1 MPYSLFLIP
10 LLFQFTCPSRS
21 TTGRLY
27 NVMRE
32 LLFQFTCP
40 SRSTTTQLS
49 LWHSWPEFQFT
60 CPSRSTTLD
69 FTGLSHFFGVSIHVP
84 LAEHDAPRRA
94 HNLPTLVSIHVP
106 LAEHD
111 CGGCQPLEPVSVS
124 IHVPLAEH
132 DKTSCPARPSSTS
145 FNSRAPRDRKSTR
158 LNSSHRL

>member
-84 LAEHDAPRRA
+84 LAEHDGGRIICQPWFQFTCPSRSTTAAAASPLSLSAFQFTCPSRSTTKLHALPAPRQ
-94 HNLPTLVSIHVP
+94 PVSIHVP

-111 CGGCQPLEPVSVS
+111 TAHHSPL
-124 IHVPLAEH
+124 
-132 DKTSCPARPSSTS
+132 
-145 FNSRAPRDRKSTR
+145 
-158 LNSSHRL
+158 

>member
-10 LLFQFTCPSRS
+10 
-21 TTGRLY
+21 
-27 NVMRE
+27 

-145 FNSRAPRDRKSTR
+145 FNSRAPRGARHCAPLTLVVRVYVSIHVP
-158 LNSSHRL
+158 LAEHYLC

>member
-84 LAEHDAPRRA
+84 LAEHD
-94 HNLPTLVSIHVP
+94 
-106 LAEHD
+106 
-111 CGGCQPLEPVSVS
+111 GGCQPLEPVSVS

-145 FNSRAPRDRKSTR
+145 FNSRAPRGARHCAPLTLVVRVYVSIHVPLAEHD
-158 LNSSHRL
+158 LC